1 VSGGTGRGS
10 GGRRGGGRS
19 GRCRGRIVGGV
30 CRWERSGLSAGVLG
44 RHVGGVVGGAEG
56 RGLGGHLSRLGGGV
70 LRGEDVDTVI
80 SVASDRVRKQGARG
94 AIVGSREKDCAVSG
108 LGATIAGSRAYT
120 VATPG
125 GDDAGD
131 GTGLL
136 VAVDEDRN
144 VGTSDAAVSDVCD
157 DTAAAG
163 AHTAAT
169 GGRAG
174 AAVGPVAYS
183 AVDWA
188 GVAVASLSLLEF
200 RAFSA
205 TMLGRAGYEAGT
217 RFSATTAG
225 LGADAP

>member
-1 VSGGTGRGS
+1 M
-10 GGRRGGGRS
+10 
-19 GRCRGRIVGGV
+19 
-30 CRWERSGLSAGVLG
+30 
-44 RHVGGVVGGAEG
+44 GGAEG

-94 AIVGSREKDCAVSG
+94 AIIVGSREKDCAVSG

-125 GDDAGD
+125 GDDVGD

-136 VAVDEDRN
+136 VAVDEDRT
-144 VGTSDAAVSDVCD
+144 VGTNDAAVSDVCD

-163 AHTAAT
+163 AHTATT

-225 LGADAP
+225 LGAYAP